1 MKHKLIIVIAFAFL
15 ATHCKKSSEIAEAKD
30 ATSLGGSIT
39 AEKRFPDYCALFPV
53 PEGTKETFEMSQ
65 DYPDSYNK
73 NEPKPWEKID
83 FTKNYDAY
91 LKTVLAYCMEGNVE
105 VDFKV
110 QNNPVR
116 KWYSAPWMHDD
127 GNRPDNKNDKQRQ
140 NSGRECLHGL
150 TREITIQAG
159 TLGTKQVTN
168 FQTYA
173 IAFYNEPGGYTI
185 GKVWKQADNPDMMQS
200 TFPEGTVSFKLLFT
214 EADTLQVP
222 YLANSKKWTA
232 NIFTPEKAYEKRTN
246 TAVRLLQLDIAVKD
260 ERATTTNGWV
270 YGTFIYDASKPGKDW
285 LSRMVPVGLSWGD
298 DSDNNSMLNVSNKYN
313 PSLKQSVIN
322 QKLLGESGKKGNQAF
337 VTHLGMGGRMNGPVD
352 NAISSC
358 ISCHGRAALKKDGTP
373 ASIANFTP
381 GYTYM
386 QQDFEEYF
394 KTISCGVQ
402 TFTQP
407 NKKTGIEETFYTTDY
422 SFQLANGI
430 RNFVAVQQLNAPTGS
445 KNKLRSS
452 APKYIPMVSRDG
464 SVD

>member
-1 MKHKLIIVIAFAFL
+1 MKYKVIMLLVFALIAAQ
-15 ATHCKKSSEIAEAKD
+15 CKKSPDNAAALEGD
-30 ATSLGGSIT
+30 SLGSSNP
-39 AEKRFPDYCALFPV
+39 ADNRFPDYCALFPV
-53 PEGTKETFEMSQ
+53 PEGTQETFELSQ
-65 DYPDSYNK
+65 DYPESYDT
-73 NEPKPWEKID
+73 NEAKPWEKID

-127 GNRPDNKNDKQRQ
+127 GSRPNNPDTTKNRQ
-140 NSGRECLHGL
+140 NTGRECLHGL
-150 TREITIQAG
+150 TREITIKKG
-159 TLGTKQVTN
+159 TLGKRQVTN

-173 IAFYNEPGGYTI
+173 IAFYNEPGGYTL
-185 GKVWKQADNPDMMQS
+185 GKVWKQKDKPDMMQS

-232 NIFTPEKAYEKRTN
+232 NIFIPYDAYKERTN

-260 ERATTTNGWV
+260 ERATATNGWV
-270 YGTFIYDASKPGKDW
+270 YGTFIYDASQPGKDW
-285 LSRMVPVGLSWGD
+285 VSRMVPVGLSWGD
-298 DSDNNSMLNVSNKYN
+298 DSDNNSMLNISTKYN

-322 QKLLGESGKKGNQAF
+322 QKLVGEAGKTGNQAY

-352 NAISSC
+352 NPISSC
-358 ISCHGRAALKKDGTP
+358 ISCHGRAALSKEGVP
-373 ASIANFTP
+373 ASIANFNKP
-381 GYTYM
+381 KYT

-394 KTISCGVQ
+394 KTIPCGVQ
-402 TFTQP
+402 TITQP
-407 NKKTGIEETFYTTDY
+407 NKDGGVDTFYTTDY

-430 RNFVAVQQLNAPTGS
+430 RNFVAVQRLNAHKAS